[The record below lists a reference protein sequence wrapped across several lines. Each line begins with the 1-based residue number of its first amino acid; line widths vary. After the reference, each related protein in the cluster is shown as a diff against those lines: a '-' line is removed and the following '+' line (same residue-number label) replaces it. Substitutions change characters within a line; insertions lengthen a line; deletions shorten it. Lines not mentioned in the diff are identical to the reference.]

1 MKLYL
6 ASNNEH
12 KRREFE
18 ELLPE
23 YEIILPKD
31 EGYEFNPVEDGKSF
45 IENALIKAE
54 ELYRIIGKPCIAD
67 DSGLCVDAFGG
78 KPGIHTAR
86 YGEEGGRRLTDKEKY
101 TLLLKNMEGLEDR
114 KARFVCTMVLIVD
127 EHNKY
132 VVEKSVE
139 GRIVRE
145 AEGEGGFGY
154 DPVFYNEEAMAVS
167 ANLTV
172 EEKNTY
178 SHRAKAANAI
188 KKILEMEKETIWKE
202 MNRI

>member
-54 ELYRIIGKPCIAD
+54 ELYRIIG
-67 DSGLCVDAFGG
+67 
-78 KPGIHTAR
+78 
-86 YGEEGGRRLTDKEKY
+86 
-101 TLLLKNMEGLEDR
+101 
-114 KARFVCTMVLIVD
+114 
-127 EHNKY
+127 
-132 VVEKSVE
+132 
-139 GRIVRE
+139 
-145 AEGEGGFGY
+145 
-154 DPVFYNEEAMAVS
+154 
-167 ANLTV
+167 
-172 EEKNTY
+172 
-178 SHRAKAANAI
+178 
-188 KKILEMEKETIWKE
+188 
-202 MNRI
+202 